1 MKNSSTQRAALRNS
15 LLSNGYIPLPLASKG
30 VFIKGWSRAEID
42 ADWLAEYARVGRY
55 PNTGLRCDDLVA
67 FDIDVLDEDLADD
80 CEEFVERAA
89 GPTEL
94 CRVGKWPKRL
104 LLYRLDHLDRTLIR
118 SGRTGNYGGH
128 MCELLAT
135 HGRQFAAFGMHPSGA
150 QYEWQGESPADVALS
165 DLPQIRADKALDI
178 LEGLDELLAATGLEK
193 IRNAHTRNAKG
204 RDVHDL
210 TDETTVMVDNE
221 IIEWGKLVPQLDEQ
235 GMFGNL
241 YREDAGEWGDSSGVH
256 FYLAHGSGEPC
267 AHDFVNDCTH
277 WSNPWT
283 PDFGALLPPPPAP
296 KTNSFVDRDM
306 ADMIEN
312 CVILRDNTVRRIDS
326 PLRAYPMAGWETSM
340 LHLQVPDPNP
350 PRSNPNKQI
359 PFTKL
364 WKMDP
369 ATKKADYATMRPD
382 HPDDS
387 IVTLGSEQILNTYRK
402 PLHENTGGDVDTF
415 FEFIRHLIP
424 NSAECDIFLDWLS
437 HKIVNPGDRMH
448 GMVMVTHKIQGTGR
462 GTLSQIMARLF
473 GEQYVNNI
481 ELHDL
486 IGTGGQ
492 ASFNELLADSLIL
505 CVPEALEE
513 REDTTK
519 WTARH
524 VAYERLKVVCDP
536 VSQPMHIK
544 RKYGRNGVEQIFSSL
559 FISSNH
565 TDALAIEPGDRR
577 LIVLD
582 NTDTPLVQAPKD
594 LYSRIQEWKN
604 VPANIARLYYLL
616 WERGELRSEYDPFG
630 EPPMTVAKE
639 RMIEAGQSDV
649 DKLFEIF
656 TEQCDGDIVT
666 PGQWRMFAHAAR
678 MQYDLDLP
686 ADQTRREN
694 ALSVVLQQK
703 ARRIDALPASGLK
716 VNGRPVRPWV
726 IRNFGEW
733 CGISDTDAIRREI
746 LANGDPGGSNVVEL
760 PQRDS

>member
-1 MKNSSTQRAALRNS
+1 
-15 LLSNGYIPLPLASKG
+15 
-30 VFIKGWSRAEID
+30 VFIKGWSRATID

-67 FDIDVLDEDLADD
+67 FDIDVLDEDLADA
-80 CEEFVERAA
+80 CEEFVEQAA
-89 GPTEL
+89 GLTEL

-104 LLYRLDHLDRTLIR
+104 LLYRLDHLDRKLIR

-165 DLPQIRADKALDI
+165 DLPALTADKALSI
-178 LEGLDELLAATGLEK
+178 LDGLDELLAATGLEK

-204 RDVHDL
+204 RVVHDL
-210 TDETTVMVDNE
+210 TDDTTVLVDNE
-221 IIEWGKLVPQLDEQ
+221 IIEWGKLVEQLDEQ
-235 GMFGNL
+235 GQFGNL
-241 YREDAGEWGDSSGVH
+241 YRVDEGEWGDSNAVH
-256 FYLAHGSGEPC
+256 FFLARGSGEPC

-283 PDFGALLPPPPAP
+283 PDFGALLPPPP
-296 KTNSFVDRDM
+296 KDKRSDSFVDRDM

-312 CVILRDNTVRRIDS
+312 CVILRDSTVRRIDS
-326 PLRAYPMAGWETSM
+326 PLRVYPLAGWEQSM

-369 ATKKADYATMRPD
+369 ATLKADYASLRPD
-382 HPDDS
+382 YPDDA
-387 IVTLGSEQILNTYRK
+387 IVELGSEQILNTYRK
-402 PLHENTGGDVDTF
+402 PLHKGEGECDTF
-415 FEFIRHLIP
+415 WCFMDHLIP
-424 NSAECDIFLDWLS
+424 SQTEQAIFNSWLA
-437 HKIVNPGDRMH
+437 HKYQNPGDRMH
-448 GMVMVTHKIQGTGR
+448 GMVMVTPAYGTGR
-462 GTLSQIMARLF
+462 GTLSQIMAKLF
-473 GEQYVNNI
+473 GVQYVNNI

-486 IGTGGQ
+486 LGTGGQ
-492 ASFNELLADSLIL
+492 ATFNELLADSLIL

-513 REDTTK
+513 REDMSK
-519 WTARH
+519 WAARH

-565 TDALAIEPGDRR
+565 LDALAIDEGDRR

-582 NTDTPLVQAPKD
+582 NCEVPLVDAPD
-594 LYSRIQEWKN
+594 NLYARIQTWKDR
-604 VPANIARLYYLL
+604 PGNIAALAARLSQMQITYN
-616 WERGELRSEYDPFG
+616 PFG
-630 EPPMTVAKE
+630 EPPMTAAKQ

-649 DKLFEIF
+649 DRLFEIF
-656 TEQCDGDIVT
+656 VEQCEGDIVT
-666 PGQWRMFAHAAR
+666 PGQWRMFAHSAR

-703 ARRIDALPASGLK
+703 ARRIDALPTSGLK

-733 CGISDTDAIRREI
+733 CGISDTAAIRREI

-760 PQRDS
+760 PQRD